1 MRIENPPGSQGG
13 SRGMVLSSPLACARP
28 VVSPKWLQAA
38 AEPPQL
44 AGRGACGAA
53 APELAADPQQI
64 GSCAHR
70 QARRQTQTKI
80 SLSFSWTGDPA
91 TAVHPERKR
100 AVDRGDRRKSSSG
113 ANIRSIAYTS
123 SSHLQLLANAPQL
136 PWPFELRAG
145 QYSEA
150 EKAELRAP
158 IMNGRQPEP
167 GTLIKHEAK
176 THPRN

>member
-53 APELAADPQQI
+53 APEFAADPQQI

-70 QARRQTQTKI
+70 QARRQTQT
-80 SLSFSWTGDPA
+80 
-91 TAVHPERKR
+91 VRQR

-123 SSHLQLLANAPQL
+123 RSHLQLLANAPQL

-145 QYSEA
+145 RYSEA

-167 GTLIKHEAK
+167 GTLIKQEAK